1 MPELEDRYTDLEKR
15 VSDIDSR
22 QKVLESQYHKDLE
35 NIYNILKKL
44 EHKIV
49 GGGLDDTTNI
59 GVVAEMRDLNREVKE
74 NNVQTVLIKKSV
86 DEIQKQLLPSQQL
99 LIDVETLKSKIE
111 NIEKYK
117 YMIIGGAALLGWVIN
132 KITPFFEKMIK

>member
-22 QKVLESQYHKDLE
+22 QKVLETQYHKDLE